1 MRKSNEKNRFDFL
14 IFYSMLYVEEHAT
27 MSADL
32 DSLRPHY
39 RIEPHGSVYH
49 IYCKV
54 CGQGWSLP
62 AGSVKVGAILK
73 LLDHAHSHIE
83 EEEQP

>member
-1 MRKSNEKNRFDFL
+1 
-14 IFYSMLYVEEHAT
+14 
-27 MSADL
+27 MSTDL
-32 DSLRPHY
+32 DSLRPYY

-62 AGSVKVGAILK
+62 AGSVKVVR
-73 LLDHAHSHIE
+73 S
-83 EEEQP
+83 

>member
-1 MRKSNEKNRFDFL
+1 
-14 IFYSMLYVEEHAT
+14 
-27 MSADL
+27 MSTDL

-39 RIEPHGSVYH
+39 RIEQHGSKYH
-49 IYCKV
+49 ICCKA

-62 AGSVKVGAILK
+62 VGNIKIGAILK
-73 LLDHAHSHIE
+73 LLDHARSHTE

>member
-1 MRKSNEKNRFDFL
+1 
-14 IFYSMLYVEEHAT
+14 

-73 LLDHAHSHIE
+73 LLDHAQSHTE